1 MTRFFVYSTSMDNVD
16 TSVNKARQKLILID
30 LQLSGRTQP
39 RNSYIVLGFLVMAE
53 KKKIENRRKGKRR

>member
-1 MTRFFVYSTSMDNVD
+1 MDNVD